1 MIRHDHSHLFF
12 TSQGTC
18 QDMDRSPN
26 STINHL
32 PDEVLLEV
40 FDSYRQGGQ
49 SSYQWR
55 KKHAWFNLAHVCR
68 RWRAVVFASSSR
80 LDLNITVGPENKGR
94 MKTMLSG
101 RLPILIDYYSG
112 DLREP
117 ISAITG
123 SALRRM
129 RAVLRHHDRVRGIS
143 FGALD
148 VENFISAANY
158 HFPALESLAL
168 GFSYGQELDIPAT
181 FLRGPDQSD
190 LRLRRLR
197 LYGPSLTSVTGLLL
211 SATALTDLTL
221 ADSPVYDCSQ
231 GPLLL
236 ACLQGM
242 QCLRSLDLS
251 IPHVP
256 RGFKAQHSTPKD
268 IVSLLKLT
276 RFHYDGSTIFLNY
289 VMSGLSAP
297 SLQNVYFEF
306 CDSSRTSPFLYLSR
320 VIDDLREE
328 FRSISVKFDLDNF
341 CLLSWTHLGKI
352 DYSKPSLWFNMR
364 RSPDSIKSINS
375 MPPTKFAMVEELA
388 LYFNSSN
395 IHVFTLREFLRQ
407 FCSVRALLVDPFMR
421 EVGLYLQHDV
431 RGGILP
437 VLEKI
442 ELSNLRLTGC
452 LTGCSDEEYRRYVAQ
467 AIAAFESFVSS
478 RERAG
483 RRVKVSL
490 CERRGLRL

>member
-1 MIRHDHSHLFF
+1 
-12 TSQGTC
+12 
-18 QDMDRSPN
+18 MDRSPN
-26 STINHL
+26 LTINHL

-40 FDSYRQGGQ
+40 FDSYRQGIGE
-49 SSYQWR
+49 SDNQWR

-80 LDLNITVGPENKGR
+80 LDLNITVGPKNTGHI
-94 MKTMLSG
+94 KTMLSG
-101 RLPILIDYYSG
+101 HLPILIDYYPG
-112 DLREP
+112 NLRRP
-117 ISAITG
+117 IRAITG

-129 RAVLRHHDRVRGIS
+129 HAVLRYHDRVREIS

-148 VENFISAANY
+148 IEKFISAANY

-190 LRLRRLR
+190 LRLRRLS
-197 LYGPSLTSVTGLLL
+197 LYSPSLTSVTGLLL

-221 ADSPVYDCSQ
+221 AKSPVYDCSQ

-251 IPHVP
+251 IPHIP
-256 RGFKAQHSTPKD
+256 RGFQARHSTPKD

-276 RFHYDGSTIFLNY
+276 RFHYCGSTIFLNN

-297 SLQNVYFEF
+297 SLQNAYFEF
-306 CDSSRTSPFLYLSR
+306 CDRSRTSPFLYLSR
-320 VIDDLREE
+320 VIDDLRNE

-341 CLLSWTHLGKI
+341 CLLSWTHLGEI

-364 RSPDSIKSINS
+364 RSPDSIKSINT
-375 MPPTKFAMVEELA
+375 MPSTKFAMVEELA

-395 IHVFTLREFLRQ
+395 ITKRAHVFTLREFLRQ
-407 FCSVRALLVDPFMR
+407 FCSVRVLLVDPFIR
-421 EVGLYLQHDV
+421 EVGLYLQHD
-431 RGGILP
+431 GGGDIFP

-442 ELSNLRLTGC
+442 ELSNMRLS
-452 LTGCSDEEYRRYVAQ
+452 GCSDEEYQRYIAQ
-467 AIAAFESFVSS
+467 TLAAFEPFVSS